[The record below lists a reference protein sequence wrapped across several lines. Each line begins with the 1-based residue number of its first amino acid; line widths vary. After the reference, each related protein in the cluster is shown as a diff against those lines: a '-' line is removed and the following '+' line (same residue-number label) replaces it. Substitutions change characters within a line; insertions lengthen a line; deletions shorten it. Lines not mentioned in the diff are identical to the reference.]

1 MNLLLYLLNFE
12 ELNIIIGYYN
22 LTKVRPSIRHSI
34 WRKIWLR
41 DENGKGTMGYGSVWG
56 CRGGWLGCDEKETG
70 ETKNMLFDGVYT
82 VYSIGYVY
90 YFKDVRQGRY
100 SLMLSDLL
108 RRL

>member
-1 MNLLLYLLNFE
+1 MQME
-12 ELNIIIGYYN
+12 KG
-22 LTKVRPSIRHSI
+22 I
-34 WRKIWLR
+34 WVGGEVVVGILVSGC
-41 DENGKGTMGYGSVWG
+41 EGNGKGG
-56 CRGGWLGCDEKETG
+56 R
-70 ETKNMLFDGVYT
+70 KNMFFGGVYT